1 MIKSYSK
8 VNLFLRV
15 LKKNSNK
22 LHNIQSSVMLLD
34 LHDRISIK
42 STSKKKDE
50 INFVGQFKSNINK
63 NNTINKSLHI
73 LRKYGII
80 NKKNKYKIIVEK
92 KIPVFAGLGGGT
104 SNAVY
109 LIKYFLKNKIEEK
122 FLRIFEKKIGSD
134 FRLFFF

>member
-63 NNTINKSLHI
+63 NNTITKSL
-73 LRKYGII
+73 RKPPIDLCSSLSF
-80 NKKNKYKIIVEK
+80 KEFAPCSSEK
-92 KIPVFAGLGGGT
+92 
-104 SNAVY
+104 
-109 LIKYFLKNKIEEK
+109 EET
-122 FLRIFEKKIGSD
+122 RAWG
-134 FRLFFF
+134 